1 MAFGR
6 KNKVST
12 DILKYNLALFGEKG
26 IGKTTL
32 AYNVMKKLCKDD
44 DGYLF
49 LECGKEDG
57 QKAIDGINYVSCP
70 AWETE
75 EDEENGYDENGYN
88 EFTNSVGFINVIND
102 IIENKTTDYKNLRC
116 VVIDTFD
123 TLIDIAEP
131 EVVSLYNREIRSDP
145 KQKKA
150 TTINSAY
157 GGFNR
162 GKQKALEIIMDNLWK
177 LHSVGVAFFLIGHVK
192 TKDKVD
198 VFTGESYSM
207 LTGDAERTY
216 LDGIMNKLDVV
227 GIAYIDRSIE
237 KEKTGKKGF
246 DGKEVVKG
254 HVKNESRKIAFR
266 PDAYVAETKSRFA
279 SITPVIDLD
288 ADQYIEAIKNAIE
301 ESIEGNVN
309 ERKKEDAIKK
319 EQAAEIVKKHEQ
331 AKKESDNL
339 EELKKQIVSYITEN
353 KGDTSKTAPLV
364 KYLKNEGIG
373 NPLNIAD
380 VGTAKKVIDFIE
392 SSKS

>member
-1 MAFGR
+1 MAFGK

-44 DGYLF
+44 DGYIF

-70 AWETE
+70 SWETE

-88 EFTNSVGFINVIND
+88 EFTNSAGFINVIND
-102 IIENKTTDYKNLRC
+102 IIDNKTTEYANLKC

-131 EVVSLYNREIRSDP
+131 EVVQMYNKEIRSDP
-145 KQKKA
+145 KKQKV
-150 TTINSAY
+150 TSINSAY

-162 GKQKALEIIMDNLWK
+162 GKQKALEIIMDNLWR

-192 TKDKVD
+192 TKDKID

-216 LDGIMNKLDVV
+216 LDGVMNKLDVV
-227 GIAYIDRSIE
+227 GIAYIDRAIE
-237 KEKTGKKGF
+237 KEKTGKKDF
-246 DGKEVVKG
+246 SGKDVVKG
-254 HVKNESRKIAFR
+254 VVKNESRKIAFR

-288 ADQYIEAIKNAIE
+288 ADQFIDAIKNAIE
-301 ESIEGNVN
+301 ESISGDVSK
-309 ERKKEDAIKK
+309 RKKEDAEKEKK
-319 EQAAEIVKKHEQ
+319 ASEIVKKREDN
-331 AKKESDNL
+331 KKQNDTL
-339 EELKKQIVSYITEN
+339 EDLKKQIVKYITDN
-353 KGDTSKTAPLV
+353 KFDAAKTSKFV
-364 KYLKNEGIG
+364 KYLKEEGIG
-373 NPLNIAD
+373 NPLNITD
-380 VGTAKKVIDFIE
+380 METAEKAIKFIKAE
-392 SSKS
+392 